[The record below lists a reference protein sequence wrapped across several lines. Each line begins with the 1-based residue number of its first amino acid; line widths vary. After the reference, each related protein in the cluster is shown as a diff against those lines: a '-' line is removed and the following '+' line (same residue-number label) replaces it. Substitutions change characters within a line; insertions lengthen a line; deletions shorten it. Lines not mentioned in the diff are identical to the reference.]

1 MGKNLLEIQNLMAQ
15 LLVECDGFVL
25 NEEEQRSVED
35 SAKYSKAE
43 KAIVDEG
50 ERALYRH
57 FLIAFMDT
65 AEKLYTT
72 GNESFYHIDRW
83 IELFKDII
91 GLVSEK
97 KTFNSLL
104 SRLEKFR
111 EDEETAYAYACR
123 EGEVF

>member
-25 NEEEQRSVED
+25 DEKEQSTVEGA
-35 SAKYSKAE
+35 SKYSKAE
-43 KAIVDEG
+43 KAIENDS
-50 ERALYRH
+50 ERMLYRH

-65 AEKLYTT
+65 AEKLYIT

-83 IELFKDII
+83 IELLKDII

-97 KTFNSLL
+97 ETFKELL
-104 SRLEKFR
+104 NRLEKFR